1 MPKFVFYCRAMT
13 LGPRLLVFSDLD
25 GTLLDHQTYTWQPAA
40 GVLRRLELAGCGV
53 ILASSKTA
61 AEIAPLRDAMGLRD
75 WPAIVENG
83 SGVLDP
89 GEDGTGDDAAY
100 RELRAAI
107 ARLPAGFTGF
117 GDMTSQDIAAHT
129 GLSAEAAEL
138 ARARQFSEPGLWSG
152 NDADR
157 ERFID
162 KARQAGLAAQQ
173 GGRFLT
179 LSHGGTKADRMEALI
194 ARYRPARTVA
204 LGDAPNDVE
213 MLDRADFG
221 VVVANPAS
229 PGIPPLPGEDAGRI
243 RRTRLPGPQGWAEAM
258 TALLDELTTTKD
270 P

>member
-1 MPKFVFYCRAMT
+1 MT

-25 GTLLDHQTYTWQPAA
+25 GTLLDHQSYSWQPAA

-61 AEIAPLRDAMGLRD
+61 AEIAPLREAMGLSD

-83 SGVLDP
+83 GGLLEA
-89 GEDGTGDDAAY
+89 GADGGGGDGPY

-107 ARLPAGFTGF
+107 GRLPGGFIGF
-117 GDMTSQDIAAHT
+117 GDMTAQDIADRT
-129 GLSAEAAEL
+129 GLSPKDAAL
-138 ARARQFSEPGLWSG
+138 AQARQFSEPGLWTGSNAG
-152 NDADR
+152 R
-157 ERFID
+157 ENFIA
-162 KARQAGLAAQQ
+162 KAREAGLLAQQ

-179 LSHGGTKADRMEALI
+179 LSFGGTKADRMAEII

-204 LGDAPNDVE
+204 LGDAPNDLD
-213 MLDRADFG
+213 MLTRADLG

-229 PGIPPLPGEDAGRI
+229 PGIPPLPEEADGRI
-243 RRTRLPGPQGWAEAM
+243 RRTRLHGPAGWAEAM
-258 TALLDELTTTKD
+258 TALLDELTMTKD